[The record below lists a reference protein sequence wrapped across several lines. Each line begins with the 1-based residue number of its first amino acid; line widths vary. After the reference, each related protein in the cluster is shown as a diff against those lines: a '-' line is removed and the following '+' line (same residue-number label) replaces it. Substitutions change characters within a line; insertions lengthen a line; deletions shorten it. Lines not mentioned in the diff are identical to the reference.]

1 MKRISRG
8 KFERMQ
14 KLSNEDGVIAAL
26 AIDQRGSMKKMMKAA
41 TGPDDFTMEHIYEF
55 KQLVSQELTKY
66 VSSILLD
73 EEYGFLGIEAKN
85 PNAGLILSYEKTGYD
100 T

>member
-1 MKRISRG
+1 
-8 KFERMQ
+8 
-14 KLSNEDGVIAAL
+14 
-26 AIDQRGSMKKMMKAA
+26 MMKAA

-73 EEYGFLGIEAKN
+73 EEYGFRDRSKESQRWIDPFL
-85 PNAGLILSYEKTGYD
+85 
-100 T
+100 

>member
-55 KQLVSQELTKY
+55 KQ
-66 VSSILLD
+66 
-73 EEYGFLGIEAKN
+73 
-85 PNAGLILSYEKTGYD
+85 
-100 T
+100 

>member
-1 MKRISRG
+1 
-8 KFERMQ
+8 
-14 KLSNEDGVIAAL
+14 
-26 AIDQRGSMKKMMKAA
+26 MMKAA

-85 PNAGLILSYEKTGYD
+85 PNAGLILSYEKQVMMSIRRVVCQKFYPMNRCSA
-100 T
+100 

>member
-1 MKRISRG
+1 
-8 KFERMQ
+8 
-14 KLSNEDGVIAAL
+14 
-26 AIDQRGSMKKMMKAA
+26 MMKAA

-73 EEYGFLGIEAKN
+73 ENMA
-85 PNAGLILSYEKTGYD
+85 S
-100 T
+100 